1 MGHFLTVTAVRS
13 EDFGRVLGA
22 VTRYFETHGVAVSST
37 RRGAPSPSVVTLY
50 EPTGGWTTI
59 GWPEF
64 FNTHDAAAARG
75 LSRELATVVSAM
87 AIYSSDTWLHHLYRD
102 GELVDRFAKDPDAL
116 VAHRAERRSAR
127 IEWSGDSRVVAGVFG
142 VPVETVAPY
151 YRHTADLDEWEFV
164 ELWER
169 LGITYPVSREHRL
182 PVWATLVPDDS
193 WQRLL
198 PSEG

>member
-1 MGHFLTVTAVRS
+1 VGHFLTVTAVRS
-13 EDFGRVLGA
+13 EDFGQVLEA
-22 VTRYFETHGVAVSST
+22 VTRHFEAHGVAVSQP
-37 RRGAPSPSVVTLY
+37 RRDSPSPAVVSLY

-64 FNTHDAAAARG
+64 FNTKDAAAARG

-87 AIYSSDTWLHHLYRD
+87 GIYSSDTWLHHVYRD

-116 VAHRAERRSAR
+116 AANRAERRSAR
-127 IEWSGDSRVVAGVFG
+127 IEWSGDSRAVAEAFG

-151 YRHTADLDEWEFV
+151 YRHAADPDEWEFV
-164 ELWER
+164 QLWAR
-169 LGITYPVSREHRL
+169 LGITYPVSSEHRL